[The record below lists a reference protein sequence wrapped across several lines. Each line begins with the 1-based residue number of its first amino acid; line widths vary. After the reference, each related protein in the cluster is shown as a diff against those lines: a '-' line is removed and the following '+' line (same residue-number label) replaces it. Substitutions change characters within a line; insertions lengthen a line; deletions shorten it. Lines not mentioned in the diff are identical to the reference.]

1 MHFFDIFTQIFEI
14 EKPRYRSKL
23 IVIPITMEHK
33 HMVRILCSALLILAS
48 TTYAQIKIGGK
59 VGYSIGRIA
68 DNSDNIYTEDYKSTD
83 GVDFGAFVEFPI
95 NDLVSI
101 QGEILYTQRGGE
113 RDGLQPI
120 PTDNLESALAENGLS
135 IEQLN
140 QLVQLQGRGPVTNS
154 DPLYAVFDNTS
165 ELEYIEIPVLLKL
178 GWGNDWRF
186 YVEGGP
192 YIGFL
197 IGADQITSGDSQ
209 FFLDSNGTMPLGV
222 QNPFYDPNDPTF
234 GPPFVPLPAQS
245 FDATTDV
252 KDDLNEIN
260 YGIHAGAGLIRRLNE
275 KHEVFLGFR
284 GSYGFKPLQ
293 KNEEFGESVVGG
305 LVFSLGYAF
314 TL

>member
-1 MHFFDIFTQIFEI
+1 
-14 EKPRYRSKL
+14 
-23 IVIPITMEHK
+23 MEQK
-33 HMVRILCSALLILAS
+33 HLARIICSALLILAT

-95 NDLVSI
+95 NDLISI
-101 QGEILYTQRGGE
+101 QGEILYTQRGGK

-140 QLVQLQGRGPVTNS
+140 GIVQLQGRGPVTNS
-154 DPLYAVFDNTS
+154 DPLYAVFDNES
-165 ELEYIEIPVLLKL
+165 ELEYIEIPVLFKL
-178 GWGNDWRF
+178 TWGNDWRI

-192 YIGFL
+192 YVGFL
-197 IGADQITSGDSQ
+197 ISANQVTGGDSQ
-209 FFLDSNGTMPLGV
+209 FFLDSNGTTPLSVPNLGY
-222 QNPFYDPNDPTF
+222 NPEDPAS
-234 GPPFVPLPAQS
+234 GPPFIPLPAQS
-245 FDATTDV
+245 FDATTDI
-252 KDDLNEIN
+252 KDDLNEVN
-260 YGIHAGAGLIRRLNE
+260 YGIHAGAGLIRKLNE
-275 KHEVFLGFR
+275 KHQVFLGFR

-293 KNEEFGESVVGG
+293 KNSEFGESVVGG
-305 LVFSLGYAF
+305 LVFSLGYAY

>member
-1 MHFFDIFTQIFEI
+1 
-14 EKPRYRSKL
+14 
-23 IVIPITMEHK
+23 
-33 HMVRILCSALLILAS
+33 MVRVLFCALMILA
-48 TTYAQIKIGGK
+48 TTAYAQVKIGAK

-68 DNSDNIYTEDYKSTD
+68 DNSDNIYTDEFKSTD
-83 GVDFGAFVEFPI
+83 GVDFGVIVEYPV

-101 QGEILYTQRGGE
+101 QGEILYTQRGGK

-120 PTDNLESALAENGLS
+120 PTDNLEGALAENGLS

-154 DPLYAVFDNTS
+154 DPLYATFNNVS

-186 YVEGGP
+186 YVEAGP
-192 YIGFL
+192 YVGFL
-197 IGADQITSGDSQ
+197 ISANQITSGDSQ
-209 FFLDSNGTMPLGV
+209 FFLDSSGLNPLGV
-222 QNPFYDPNDPTF
+222 PNPFYNPEDPSF

-245 FDATTDV
+245 FDAETDV
-252 KDDLNEIN
+252 KSDLNDVN
-260 YGIHAGAGLIRRLNE
+260 YGFHGGAGLIRKLNE

-293 KNEEFGESVVGG
+293 RNKDFGESVVGG
-305 LVFSLGYAF
+305 LVFSLGYAY

>member
-1 MHFFDIFTQIFEI
+1 MI
-14 EKPRYRSKL
+14 
-23 IVIPITMEHK
+23 
-33 HMVRILCSALLILAS
+33 RIIGLALMIMAT

-68 DNSDNIYTEDYKSTD
+68 DNSDNIYTDDYKSTD
-83 GVDFGAFVEFPI
+83 GIDFGAFVEFPI
-95 NDLVSI
+95 SDLVSI
-101 QGEILYTQRGGE
+101 QGEILYTQRGGK

-120 PTDNLESALAENGLS
+120 PTDNLESSLAENGLS

-140 QLVQLQGRGPVTNS
+140 AIVQAQGRGPVTNS
-154 DPLYAVFDNTS
+154 DPLYAVFDNES

-192 YIGFL
+192 YVGFL
-197 IGADQITSGDSQ
+197 ISANQVTGGNSQ
-209 FFLDSNGTMPLGV
+209 FFLDSNGTVPLSV
-222 QNPFYDPNDPTF
+222 PNPFYNPEDPAF
-234 GPPFVPLPAQS
+234 GPPFIPLPEQS
-245 FDATTDV
+245 FEATTDI
-252 KDDLNEIN
+252 KDDLNEVN
-260 YGIHAGAGLIRRLNE
+260 YGIHAGAGLIRKLNE
-275 KHEVFLGFR
+275 KHQVFLGFR

-293 KNEEFGESVVGG
+293 KDKEFGESVVGG

>member
-1 MHFFDIFTQIFEI
+1 M
-14 EKPRYRSKL
+14 
-23 IVIPITMEHK
+23 TMEQK
-33 HMVRILCSALLILAS
+33 QRVRIICFALMILAT

-83 GVDFGAFVEFPI
+83 GVDFGAFVEFPVSE
-95 NDLVSI
+95 LVSI
-101 QGEILYTQRGGE
+101 QGEILYTQRGGK

-120 PTDNLESALAENGLS
+120 PTDNLESALADNGLS

-154 DPLYAVFDNTS
+154 DPLYAVFNNVS

-192 YIGFL
+192 YVGFL
-197 IGADQITSGDSQ
+197 ISANQITQGDSQ
-209 FFLDSNGTMPLGV
+209 FFLDSSGMSPLGV
-222 QNPFYDPNDPTF
+222 PNPFFNPEDPSF
-234 GPPFVPLPAQS
+234 GPPFIPLPEQS
-245 FDATTDV
+245 FDAETDV
-252 KDDLNEIN
+252 KSDLNDVN
-260 YGIHAGAGLIRRLNE
+260 YGIHAGAGLIRKLNE
-275 KHEVFLGFR
+275 KHQVFLGFR

-293 KNEEFGESVVGG
+293 RNEEFGESVVGG
-305 LVFSLGYAF
+305 LVFSLGYAY